1 MYRTCIFCH
10 GDLGSNEAIETFPVG
25 RRLAFDPSRGRLW
38 VVCRKCERW
47 NLSPLDARWEAI
59 EECERRFRDT
69 RLKVTSENIGLA
81 RLPEGAELVRV
92 GRPQRE
98 EFAAWRYGDQF
109 GRGRKRAI
117 LYTTAG
123 AAAAG
128 AILIGGAAAGVS
140 MGGVFP
146 GMTQAVKRWYLE
158 RPIDRLWD
166 ESGRPIRIL
175 RRHLYTSRLVPA
187 ADGGWELH
195 ADHVPGWSKN
205 DRGAESSRPRS
216 HYEARLVPSPDGA
229 GWTPHPD
236 DAVPAGRTGRTREPL
251 IVHGDEAVRLAGRL
265 MAQANRRGGKL
276 SVVRDAV
283 ARIEAAGHPERFLP
297 LAAREA
303 NREYLAS
310 GQTDLSDKKLARL
323 RKPIPGSL
331 AGLSHDVRLAV
342 ELATQEQAEREALE
356 GELKGLEAMWRQAE
370 EIAHIADN
378 LFVPESVESF
388 IRDERRRLSEE
399 TEDLA

>member
-25 RRLAFDPSRGRLW
+25 RRLAFDPARGRLW

-47 NLSPLDARWEAI
+47 NLSPLDTRWEAI

-92 GRPQRE
+92 GRPQRQ

-109 GRGRKRAI
+109 GRRRKRAI
-117 LYTTAG
+117 IYTTAG
-123 AAAAG
+123 TAAVG
-128 AILIGGAAAGVS
+128 ALVIGGAVAGVS
-140 MGGVFP
+140 MGGIFP
-146 GMTQAVKRWYLE
+146 GMSQAVRRWYLN

-166 ESGRPIRIL
+166 EEGRPIRIL
-175 RRHLYTSRLVPA
+175 RRHLYTSRLVPV

-195 ADHVPGWSKN
+195 ADHVRGWSGKDE
-205 DRGAESSRPRS
+205 DRWGPRS
-216 HYEARLVPSPDGA
+216 HYEARLVRRADGR
-229 GWTPHPD
+229 GWEPHPD
-236 DAVPAGRTGRTREPL
+236 DVAPAYTGSPDRTPL
-251 IVHGDEAVRLAGRL
+251 IVHGDEAVRLASRL
-265 MAQANRRGGKL
+265 MAQANRRGGTK
-276 SVVRDAV
+276 SVIRDAV
-283 ARIEAAGHPERFLP
+283 ARIEEAGHPDAFLP

-303 NREYLAS
+303 NRDFLAS
-310 GQTDLSDKKLARL
+310 GRMDLSERRLRRL

-331 AGLSHDVRLAV
+331 AGLPQDVRLAV
-342 ELATQEQAEREALE
+342 EMATQEQAEREALE

-388 IRDERRRLSEE
+388 IRDERRRLSEDPA
-399 TEDLA
+399 TS